1 MMKLLLR
8 KRSKQNDKASADD
21 FSGSPWVRSS
31 KLPRTSGFSIFA
43 CGLRER
49 REKAKEKAKGREKE
63 RGQSPAAAFASR
75 FA

>member
-1 MMKLLLR
+1 M
-8 KRSKQNDKASADD
+8 
-21 FSGSPWVRSS
+21 GSEL
-31 KLPRTSGFSIFA
+31 KTATTSGFSIFA